1 MIVFPNCKINLGLQV
16 LRKRNDGFHD
26 ICSAFY
32 PVPLRDAL
40 EILVRPDLDTPL
52 LHNYGMT
59 VNGASADNLC
69 VKAWQLLK
77 EHHPTMPAV
86 EIHLLKN
93 IPMGA
98 GLGGGSADGAF
109 MLQLLNNRFRLAI
122 TDAQLRN
129 YALQL
134 GSDCPFFI
142 LNKPCIGS
150 GRGELLSP
158 VELSLAGYKLVL
170 VFPGIHINTGWAFGA
185 LTLHQQH
192 ADLIS
197 TLQLPV
203 DRWKGTLQNDFEVPV
218 FAKHPELAGML
229 DQLYRSGAVY
239 ASMSGS
245 GSTLFGLFAP
255 GVNPD
260 ENTLPA
266 NSQVLVL

>member
-26 ICSAFY
+26 ISSVFY

-40 EILVRPDLDTPL
+40 EIIVRPDLDTPL
-52 LHNYGMT
+52 LQNYGMT
-59 VNGASADNLC
+59 VNGAAGDNLC
-69 VKAWQLLK
+69 VKAWHLLK
-77 EHHPTMPAV
+77 ETHPTMPAV

-98 GLGGGSADGAF
+98 GLGGGSADGAC
-109 MLQLLNNRFRLAI
+109 MLQLLNDRFRLEI
-122 TDAQLRN
+122 PGEQLRD

-134 GSDCPFFI
+134 GSDCPFFLI
-142 LNKPCIGS
+142 NKPCIGA

-158 VELSLAGYKLVL
+158 VELSLAGYRLVL

-185 LTLHQQH
+185 LTLHDRH
-192 ADLIS
+192 VHLAAAI
-197 TLQLPV
+197 QLPV
-203 DRWKGTLQNDFEVPV
+203 DQWKEALRNDFEAPV
-218 FAKHPELAGML
+218 FASHPELAGML
-229 DQLYRSGAVY
+229 QQLYEAGAVY

-255 GVNPD
+255 GVMPE
-260 ENTLPA
+260 ENALPV
-266 NSQVLVL
+266 NSRVLVL

>member
-40 EILVRPDLDTPL
+40 EIIVRPDLDTPL
-52 LHNYGMT
+52 LRNYGMT

-109 MLQLLNNRFRLAI
+109 MLQLLNARFRLAI
-122 TDAQLRN
+122 PAEQLHQ

-142 LNKPCIGS
+142 INTACIGS

-158 VELSLAGYKLVL
+158 IKLSLAGYQLVL

>member
-26 ICSAFY
+26 ISSIFY

-40 EILVRPDLDTPL
+40 EIITRPDLDTPL
-52 LHNYGMT
+52 LHNYGMP
-59 VNGASADNLC
+59 VNGAAGDNLC

-77 EHHPTMPAV
+77 EHHPAMPAV

-98 GLGGGSADGAF
+98 GLGGGSADAAF
-109 MLQLLNNRFRLAI
+109 MLQLLNHTFRLAI
-122 TDAQLRN
+122 PDDLLRG

-142 LNKPCIGS
+142 INKPCIGG

-158 VELSLAGYKLVL
+158 VELSLAGYRLVL

-185 LTLHQQH
+185 LSLHNQH
-192 ADLIS
+192 IDLATAI
-197 TLQLPV
+197 QLPV
-203 DRWKGTLQNDFEVPV
+203 DQWKGQLKNDFEAPV
-218 FAKHPELAGML
+218 FTKYPDLAKML
-229 DQLYRSGAVY
+229 KQLYHAGAVY

-255 GVNPD
+255 GVHPD
-260 ENTLPA
+260 EKALPA
-266 NSQVLVL
+266 NSQMLVL